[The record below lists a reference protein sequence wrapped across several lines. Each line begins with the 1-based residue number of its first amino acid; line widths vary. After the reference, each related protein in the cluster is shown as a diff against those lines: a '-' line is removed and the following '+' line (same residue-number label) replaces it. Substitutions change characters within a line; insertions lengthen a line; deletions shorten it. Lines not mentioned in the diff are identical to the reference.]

1 MKHVSLTEMQERL
14 EELASAVEAGET
26 VVVTRDGRPILDLVP
41 HRVGKG
47 LNFEAGAAF
56 KKEHG
61 IERFFEYIPDDF
73 DDPLPEDILFGDH
86 PAWR

>member
-1 MKHVSLTEMQERL
+1 MNSVPLRELESRLTEL
-14 EELASAVEAGET
+14 VTAVEAGET

-41 HRVGKG
+41 HRILKG
-47 LNFEAGAAF
+47 LNFGAIDAF
-56 KKEHG
+56 KKERG
-61 IERFFEYIPDDF
+61 IDNVFLSIPDDF